1 VLYIIKNTNSFANA
15 SSKQYQLANNIRNRI
30 LDDLEKN
37 IDMSKVNDVANSNFN
52 KEELLYFFKEKDDF
66 KYFLEQNN
74 INTNSVLVSAILKLK
89 RERKV

>member
-1 VLYIIKNTNSFANA
+1 
-15 SSKQYQLANNIRNRI
+15 
-30 LDDLEKN
+30 
-37 IDMSKVNDVANSNFN
+37 MSKVNDVANSNFN